1 MEKTTY
7 LAQKNFINVKLGK
20 LAKSLLVSNP
30 EAFAYLCL
38 ALVLDMDEN
47 NIDDDI
53 IIDGEGDKQVDAISI
68 TQTGNKKIIDLVQI
82 KKESGFSSN
91 VVIQIE
97 NGLKWIF
104 QKSPRD
110 VNKLKNVKLK
120 DKINEIREIWDA
132 NTVVNV
138 YYCTLGDADRI
149 PREARE
155 QSDTLIAE
163 YNKLFNDKFNFKF
176 IGAQSL
182 YDLIQQRER
191 NDKVVSEKISYEFHQ
206 DAANMLDYYIKDFN
220 GVICSVRGEEIARLV
235 ENNGDNLFEANI
247 RKFLGDNKV
256 NMAILDTCKSESN
269 SQFFWFFNNGI
280 TIVCEDFKVLRNPK
294 NPHIEVRNAQ
304 IVNGC
309 QTATTLFNAWRNGE
323 LNEDTRVLVKI
334 FSAKNESF
342 VNKITEAT
350 NNQTAIST
358 RDLRANDRV
367 QILIENY
374 LKEKYGYYYER
385 KRNQYRDRKIGRNKI
400 VNNEKVAQAFLAI
413 GKKRPSVAK
422 TSKAR
427 LFSEEFYEDVFSA
440 PIEHLLISYKIVEF
454 ADQEKKQKEKDETKY
469 SLKIYGFLH
478 IARMIAFYLFGSED
492 FPPTLKIDEHIKKIE
507 QKTKTLKA
515 LYKKSFDKLLKQ
527 IQIKQ
532 KRGELESLNN
542 FFKTTD
548 AETLVNNILHP

>member
-1 MEKTTY
+1 M
-7 LAQKNFINVKLGK
+7 
-20 LAKSLLVSNP
+20 AKSLLVSNP

-269 SQFFWFFNNGI
+269 SQFFWFLI
-280 TIVCEDFKVLRNPK
+280 M
-294 NPHIEVRNAQ
+294 
-304 IVNGC
+304 
-309 QTATTLFNAWRNGE
+309 E
-323 LNEDTRVLVKI
+323 L
-334 FSAKNESF
+334 
-342 VNKITEAT
+342 
-350 NNQTAIST
+350 Q
-358 RDLRANDRV
+358 
-367 QILIENY
+367 
-374 LKEKYGYYYER
+374 
-385 KRNQYRDRKIGRNKI
+385 
-400 VNNEKVAQAFLAI
+400 
-413 GKKRPSVAK
+413 
-422 TSKAR
+422 
-427 LFSEEFYEDVFSA
+427 
-440 PIEHLLISYKIVEF
+440 
-454 ADQEKKQKEKDETKY
+454 
-469 SLKIYGFLH
+469 
-478 IARMIAFYLFGSED
+478 
-492 FPPTLKIDEHIKKIE
+492 
-507 QKTKTLKA
+507 
-515 LYKKSFDKLLKQ
+515 
-527 IQIKQ
+527 
-532 KRGELESLNN
+532 
-542 FFKTTD
+542 
-548 AETLVNNILHP
+548 